1 MMRNILWLAG
11 AYVLMAIEA
20 LWLMFLWAWLV
31 WGWV

>member
-11 AYVLMAIEA
+11 AYVLMGIEA
-20 LWLMFLWAWLV
+20 LWLVFLWAWLV